1 MSVRL
6 EKISSLLKEELSLIF
21 LNKVQDPDLGLVTIT
36 NVKVSP
42 DIRQAKVY
50 ISVYDKENRE
60 SVLKKIDD
68 IKGLIKGELGQK
80 LKRLRY
86 IPELIFFI
94 DDTLDY
100 VEKMEGLFKK
110 IHDNDNKESE

>member
-1 MSVRL
+1 MSIRL
-6 EKISSLLKEELSLIF
+6 DKIASLLKEELSLIF
-21 LNKVQDPDLGLVTIT
+21 LNKVQDPALGLLTIT

-50 ISVYDKENRE
+50 ISVYDKENRDD
-60 SVLKKIDD
+60 VLQKIED
-68 IKGLIKGELGQK
+68 IKGLIKGQLGQR

-86 IPELIFFI
+86 IPDLVFFI

-100 VEKMEGLFKK
+100 VEKMDGLFKK
-110 IHDNDNKESE
+110 IHENDNKESE